1 MFEICLGAHDGI
13 IYIIYISEWY
23 LIVMHPALC
32 CWPCWWIWRK
42 EKQNPGQG
50 SEGSNSETQ
59 LRSTADSLCVPSFPC
74 WAVQLDCFSVCAP
87 LRVATVVWVCESEM
101 CTAPVCVVVRWQ
113 IFWFVDCTN
122 TPTLGSQPLSEWI
135 SISSVTKLF
144 QHQNNVNRESRM
156 PTDRCN
162 KQARALSLCLHKHA
176 GHMSQAPRWQAEL
189 FMRPVKFRW
198 GSAPAW
204 TAFSL
209 TFFLFLSPGFLPCGN
224 ITALCERGIH
234 GHNNVGEWLR
244 PVACSLMVSCR
255 AVQPLRLNTQGTH
268 LMQHSSVSP
277 LFFQAIMT
285 D

>member
-87 LRVATVVWVCESEM
+87 PKVATVVWVCESEM

-113 IFWFVDCTN
+113 IF
-122 TPTLGSQPLSEWI
+122 
-135 SISSVTKLF
+135 
-144 QHQNNVNRESRM
+144 
-156 PTDRCN
+156 
-162 KQARALSLCLHKHA
+162 LHKYANA
-176 GHMSQAPRWQAEL
+176 GVTTFEWVNFDFKCHQ
-189 FMRPVKFRW
+189 
-198 GSAPAW
+198 
-204 TAFSL
+204 TFS
-209 TFFLFLSPGFLPCGN
+209 TPKQCKQRVENADG
-224 ITALCERGIH
+224 
-234 GHNNVGEWLR
+234 
-244 PVACSLMVSCR
+244 
-255 AVQPLRLNTQGTH
+255 
-268 LMQHSSVSP
+268 
-277 LFFQAIMT
+277 
-285 D
+285 